1 MELLSLNFF
10 IYTMGGIWRPVEWTS
25 GYAKVL
31 YSVFSFCTI
40 VPIYFLMLTQFM
52 DLVLVVD
59 NVDDFITNSLMFMTI
74 VAVCCKA
81 TTALLRRD
89 VIIDLM
95 QTLSREPCK
104 PQDADEAAIQMK
116 FDEFIR
122 SCSIM
127 YSLLATSSLT
137 GVTVRSV
144 LNAMQGVLP
153 YRAWLPYDSTLS
165 LAFWITS
172 IQQMTS
178 LIFATIINVGTETLV
193 FGLFLQTCAQLEIL
207 ERRLHKL
214 VIDRTAGKAAGGQRK
229 WSSVAP
235 PLREKG
241 MISGYIHHHLRIYEL
256 VMYARTVNGVFNQ
269 ILFVQFFGS
278 ILTLCTSVYYLSS
291 HIMEITAATM
301 VIYTAGMFVQIYVYC
316 WSGNEVILKSTN
328 VGDAIY
334 HTDWPLLTISE
345 KKDLLMIMR
354 RSAIPIKFTSS
365 FLITLSLQS
374 YSNILKTSYSA
385 FNVLQQS

>member
-1 MELLSLNFF
+1 MELLALNFF

-25 GYAKVL
+25 GCAKLL

-40 VPIYFLMLTQFM
+40 VPMYLFMLTQFM

-81 TTALLRRD
+81 TIAMLRRD
-89 VIIDLM
+89 VIIDLV

-104 PQDADEAAIQMK
+104 PQDADEVAIQTK

-122 SCSIM
+122 SCSIK
-127 YSLLATSSLT
+127 YSILATSSLT
-137 GVTVRSV
+137 CVTIRSV
-144 LNAMQGVLP
+144 LNAMQGILP

-172 IQQMTS
+172 IQQMIS
-178 LIFATIINVGTETLV
+178 LVFATIISVGTETV
-193 FGLFLQTCAQLEIL
+193 VCGLFLQTCAQLEIF

-214 VIDRTAGKAAGGQRK
+214 VIGRTVEKAANGQRGWYSADPQLHDK
-229 WSSVAP
+229 
-235 PLREKG
+235 R
-241 MISGYIHHHLRIYEL
+241 MISGNIRHHLGIYE
-256 VMYARTVNGVFNQ
+256 YAKAVNSAFNQ
-269 ILFVQFFGS
+269 ILFVQFFCS
-278 ILTLCTSVYYLSS
+278 ILLLCTSVYYLSS
-291 HIMEITAATM
+291 HITEFATATL
-301 VIYTAGMFVQIYVYC
+301 VIYTIGMFVQIYVYC

-354 RSAIPIKFTSS
+354 RSTIPIKFTSS

>member
-116 FDEFIR
+116 FDEFI
-122 SCSIM
+122 
-127 YSLLATSSLT
+127 
-137 GVTVRSV
+137 
-144 LNAMQGVLP
+144 
-153 YRAWLPYDSTLS
+153 RAWLPYDSTLS

>member
-25 GYAKVL
+25 GSAKLL
-31 YSVFSFCTI
+31 YNVFSFCTI
-40 VPIYFLMLTQFM
+40 VPMYFLMVTQFM

-81 TTALLRRD
+81 TTAMVRRD
-89 VIIDLM
+89 LIIDLV

-104 PQDADEAAIQMK
+104 PQDADEAAIQTK

-122 SCSIM
+122 SCSIK
-127 YSLLATSSLT
+127 YSLLATSSVT

-144 LNAMQGVLP
+144 LNAMQGILP
-153 YRAWLPYDSTLS
+153 YRVWLPYDSTLS

-172 IQQMTS
+172 IQQIIS
-178 LIFATIINVGTETLV
+178 VIFATIINVGTETLV
-193 FGLFLQTCAQLEIL
+193 FGLILQTCAQLEIF

-214 VIDRTAGKAAGGQRK
+214 VIGRTTGKAAGEQPG
-229 WSSVAP
+229 WSSADP
-235 PLREKG
+235 PLHEE
-241 MISGYIHHHLRIYEL
+241 MISGYIRHHLRIYE
-256 VMYARTVNGVFNQ
+256 YARAVNSVFNQ
-269 ILFVQFFGS
+269 TLFVQFFGS

-291 HIMEITAATM
+291 HIMESAAATL
-301 VIYTAGMFVQIYVYC
+301 VIYTICMFVQIYVYC

-354 RSAIPIKFTSS
+354 RSTIPIKFTSS

>member
-10 IYTMGGIWRPVEWTS
+10 LYTMGGIWQPVEWSS
-25 GYAKVL
+25 GSAKLL
-31 YSVFSFCTI
+31 YNVFSFCTI
-40 VPIYFLMLTQFM
+40 VPMYFLVLTQFM

-59 NVDDFITNSLMFMTI
+59 NVDDFITSSLMFMTI

-89 VIIDLM
+89 VSIDLV
-95 QTLSREPCK
+95 QTLSRGPCK
-104 PQDADEAAIQMK
+104 PQYADEAAIQTK

-122 SCSIM
+122 QVALLDEGSCSIM
-127 YSLLATSSLT
+127 YSLLATSSVT

-144 LNAMQGVLP
+144 LNPMQGVLP
-153 YRAWLPYDSTLS
+153 YRVWLPYDSTLS

-172 IQQMTS
+172 IQQMIS
-178 LIFATIINVGTETLV
+178 VIFAAIINIGTETLM
-193 FGLFLQTCAQLEIL
+193 FGLFLQTCAQLEIF

-214 VIDRTAGKAAGGQRK
+214 VIYRTAGKAAGGQRG
-229 WSSVAP
+229 WSSSAP
-235 PLREKG
+235 PLHEKG
-241 MISGYIHHHLRIYEL
+241 TISGYIHHHLRIYE
-256 VMYARTVNGVFNQ
+256 YAKTVNGVFNQ
-269 ILFVQFFGS
+269 IVFVQFFGS
-278 ILTLCTSVYYLSS
+278 ILRLCTSVYYLSS

-301 VIYTAGMFVQIYVYC
+301 VIYTVGMFVQIYVYC
-316 WSGNEVILKSTN
+316 WAGNEVILKSTK

-334 HTDWPLLTISE
+334 STDWPLLTISE

-354 RSAIPIKFTSS
+354 RSTIPIKFTSS

-374 YSNILKTSYSA
+374 YSNVSIVTV
-385 FNVLQQS
+385 N